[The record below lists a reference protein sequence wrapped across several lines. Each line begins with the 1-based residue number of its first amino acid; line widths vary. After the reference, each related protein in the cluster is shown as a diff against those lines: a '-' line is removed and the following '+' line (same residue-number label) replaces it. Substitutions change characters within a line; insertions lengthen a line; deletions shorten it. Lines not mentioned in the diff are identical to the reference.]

1 VKARRSRSAST
12 RTIALRDERI
22 VGSLEQSEGEGE
34 NDDEKSTREGGP
46 EAMAHRD
53 KSKSNATL
61 MIRQLTFKKCEIF
74 TQRKM

>member
-1 VKARRSRSAST
+1 MKARRSRSAST

-53 KSKSNATL
+53 KCTRYSVLSL
-61 MIRQLTFKKCEIF
+61 
-74 TQRKM
+74 